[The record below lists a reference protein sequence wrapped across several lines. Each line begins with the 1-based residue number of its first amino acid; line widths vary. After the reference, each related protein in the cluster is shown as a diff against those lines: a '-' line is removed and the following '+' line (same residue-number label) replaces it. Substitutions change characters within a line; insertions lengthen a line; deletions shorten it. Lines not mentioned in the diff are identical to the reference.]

1 MAATEDRKVFPM
13 NAFYAYLTGEGYDAN
28 KQGIKDMLAYV
39 ADMPID
45 ATSELFAAALAKAW
59 IYEQNPELTGIA
71 GHADKFGA
79 HVSVPKLPSAVTAKI
94 KAVAEKAADQSKQV
108 ADLKAKVADLE
119 KKLKDAQAKQKDA
132 EAKVKTLETAAA
144 APEQKITASAAKVD
158 EYLKKVDDLLAKIEE
173 VKKHGVVT
181 VGAGAPAAGGDAAA
195 AAPAGDAAAVD
206 SAGEIADSFGFG
218 TVKAEENFGF

>member
-1 MAATEDRKVFPM
+1 MATTEDRKVFPM
-13 NAFYAYLTGEGYDAN
+13 NTFYAYLTGEGYDAN
-28 KQGIKDMLAYV
+28 KAGIKDMLGYLTGLS
-39 ADMPID
+39 ID
-45 ATSELFAAALAKAW
+45 AQSELFAAALAKAW

-79 HVSVPKLPSAVTAKI
+79 HVSVPKLPDTVAAKV
-94 KAVAEKAADQSKQV
+94 KAVAEKAADQSKKI
-108 ADLKAKVADLE
+108 ADLNAKVADLE

-144 APEQKITASAAKVD
+144 EPEKKITASAAKVD

-195 AAPAGDAAAVD
+195 AAPAADAAAVD
-206 SAGEIADSFGFG
+206 TAG
-218 TVKAEENFGF
+218 

>member
-1 MAATEDRKVFPM
+1 MATTEDRKVFPM
-13 NAFYAYLTGEGYDAN
+13 TTFQAYLTGEGYDAN
-28 KQGIKDMLAYV
+28 KQGIKDMLAYLS
-39 ADMPID
+39 DMSID
-45 ATSELFAAALAKAW
+45 AQSEIFAAAIAKAW

-79 HVSVPKLPSAVTAKI
+79 HVSVPKLPGAVAAKI
-94 KAVAEKAADQSKQV
+94 KAVAEKAADQSKKI
-108 ADLKAKVADLE
+108 AELNAKVSDLE

-144 APEQKITASAAKVD
+144 EPEKKITASAAKVD

-181 VGAGAPAAGGDAAA
+181 VGAGAPGAPAEAG
-195 AAPAGDAAAVD
+195 AAPAGDSAAVD

-218 TVKAEENFGF
+218 TVQEDTSFGF